1 MQRLDE
7 VIKVG
12 HARRPYQMEQS
23 ARKGRVSRNLR
34 VVFKSRPRAGG
45 GAARA
50 TNIHFLA
57 LTHTHKFPVQT
68 QVRKKRTTTKKIKKN
83 NTTSGVRE

>member
-7 VIKVG
+7 VIEVG

-50 TNIHFLA
+50 TNIHFVA

-68 QVRKKRTTTKKIKKN
+68 QVGKK
-83 NTTSGVRE
+83 